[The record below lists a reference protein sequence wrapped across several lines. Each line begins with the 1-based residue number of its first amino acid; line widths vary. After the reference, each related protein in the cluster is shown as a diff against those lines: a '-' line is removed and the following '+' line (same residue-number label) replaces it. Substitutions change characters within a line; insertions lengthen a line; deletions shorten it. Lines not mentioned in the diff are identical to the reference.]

1 MHRKVRRERADDK
14 GEEDCGFCTDSQ
26 DMVNQMQGQIEESS
40 DHTSTVAAPLPPTP
54 DIIGQSTW
62 TFLHVMAAAYPES
75 PDDRT
80 QRDAF
85 HLLKALGSVYPCK
98 WCRDDW
104 KEQIIEHPPAVG
116 SRHDLEQWMCN
127 RHNHVNS
134 KLGKDTFDCAKVHE
148 RWAKQ

>member
-1 MHRKVRRERADDK
+1 MHRKIRRERAGEDD
-14 GEEDCGFCTDSQ
+14 EDCGFCSDSK
-26 DMVNQMQGQIEESS
+26 DMVTQMQGNV
-40 DHTSTVAAPLPPTP
+40 VATAPQSEKPAPPTAEV
-54 DIIGQSTW
+54 IGQSTW

-75 PDDRT
+75 PDEKT

-85 HLLKALGSVYPCK
+85 SLLKALGSVYPCK

-127 RHNHVNS
+127 RHNHVNA
-134 KLGKDTFDCAKVHE
+134 KLGKETFDCAKVHE